1 MKVHLIY
8 FAHGVVTHVVIKDS
22 ELEVDRDVAC
32 RVQSVWAGLDEVEAD
47 DDRVVKADSA
57 LAVPAS
63 HGQVPG
69 RLQAGGRDR
78 EWLRVEA
85 GAVWLHLNMT

>member
-32 RVQSVWAGLDEVEAD
+32 RVQSV
-47 DDRVVKADSA
+47 
-57 LAVPAS
+57 
-63 HGQVPG
+63 
-69 RLQAGGRDR
+69 
-78 EWLRVEA
+78 
-85 GAVWLHLNMT
+85 